1 MSRVRDD
8 VMWALAY
15 NLAQSG
21 EYAGW
26 WDIEVELIGQE
37 FSRARQLLDDEQIRE
52 RLDTMCAEARKDKPG
67 DMRDVV
73 ALIDA
78 AAPKLGRRG
87 SYKKRN
93 SN

>member
-26 WDIEVELIGQE
+26 RDIEAELESQE
-37 FSRARQLLDDEQIRE
+37 FSRARQLLNDKQIRE
-52 RLDTMCAEARKDKPG
+52 RLDTMCAEARKDKP
-67 DMRDVV
+67 
-73 ALIDA
+73 DA
-78 AAPKLGRRG
+78 
-87 SYKKRN
+87 
-93 SN
+93 

>member
-21 EYAGW
+21 EYTGW
-26 WDIEVELIGQE
+26 WDVEVELRAQG

-52 RLDTMCAEARKDKPG
+52 RLDGMCVEARKDK
-67 DMRDVV
+67 
-73 ALIDA
+73 ADA
-78 AAPKLGRRG
+78 
-87 SYKKRN
+87 
-93 SN
+93 

>member
-26 WDIEVELIGQE
+26 WDIEVELIDQE

-52 RLDTMCAEARKDKPG
+52 RLDTMCAEARKDKP
-67 DMRDVV
+67 
-73 ALIDA
+73 DA
-78 AAPKLGRRG
+78 
-87 SYKKRN
+87 
-93 SN
+93 

>member
-26 WDIEVELIGQE
+26 WDIEVELKGQE
-37 FSRARQLLDDEQIRE
+37 FSRARQLLNDKQIRE
-52 RLDTMCAEARKDKPG
+52 RLDTMCAEARKDKP
-67 DMRDVV
+67 
-73 ALIDA
+73 DA
-78 AAPKLGRRG
+78 
-87 SYKKRN
+87 
-93 SN
+93 

>member
-26 WDIEVELIGQE
+26 CDIEAELEGQE
-37 FSRARQLLDDEQIRE
+37 FSRTRQLFDDKQIRE
-52 RLDTMCAEARKDKPG
+52 RLDGMCAEAREDKAG
-67 DMRDVV
+67 
-73 ALIDA
+73 A
-78 AAPKLGRRG
+78 
-87 SYKKRN
+87 
-93 SN
+93 

>member
-21 EYAGW
+21 EYTGW
-26 WDIEVELIGQE
+26 WDVEVELRAQG

-52 RLDTMCAEARKDKPG
+52 RLDGMCAEAREDKAG
-67 DMRDVV
+67 
-73 ALIDA
+73 A
-78 AAPKLGRRG
+78 
-87 SYKKRN
+87 
-93 SN
+93 

>member
-26 WDIEVELIGQE
+26 RDIEAELEGQE
-37 FSRARQLLDDEQIRE
+37 FSRARQLLDDKQVRE
-52 RLDTMCAEARKDKPG
+52 RLDRMCAEARKD
-67 DMRDVV
+67 R
-73 ALIDA
+73 ADA
-78 AAPKLGRRG
+78 
-87 SYKKRN
+87 
-93 SN
+93 

>member
-26 WDIEVELIGQE
+26 WDIEAELEDQE
-37 FSRARQLLDDEQIRE
+37 FSRARQLLNDKQIRE
-52 RLDTMCAEARKDKPG
+52 RLVTMCSKARKDKP
-67 DMRDVV
+67 
-73 ALIDA
+73 DA
-78 AAPKLGRRG
+78 
-87 SYKKRN
+87 
-93 SN
+93 

>member
-26 WDIEVELIGQE
+26 WDIEAELKIQE
-37 FSRARQLLDDEQIRE
+37 FSRARQLLDNKQIRQ
-52 RLDTMCAEARKDKPG
+52 RLDTMCSEARKDSP
-67 DMRDVV
+67 
-73 ALIDA
+73 DA
-78 AAPKLGRRG
+78 
-87 SYKKRN
+87 
-93 SN
+93 

>member
-26 WDIEVELIGQE
+26 WDIKAELESQE
-37 FSRARQLLDDEQIRE
+37 FSRARQLLNDKQIRE
-52 RLDTMCAEARKDKPG
+52 RLDTMCSEARKDKP
-67 DMRDVV
+67 
-73 ALIDA
+73 DA
-78 AAPKLGRRG
+78 
-87 SYKKRN
+87 
-93 SN
+93 